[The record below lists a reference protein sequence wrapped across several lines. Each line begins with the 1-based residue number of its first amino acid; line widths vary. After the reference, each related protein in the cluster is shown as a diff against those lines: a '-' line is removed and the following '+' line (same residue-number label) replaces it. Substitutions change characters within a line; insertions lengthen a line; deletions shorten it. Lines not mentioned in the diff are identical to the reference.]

1 MAKIL
6 TLVAILT
13 LVLSAQAFAREMEVE
28 TWEVLAEYTQPGVV
42 ADDGSAEA
50 GEIELEDQGS
60 ESAEGGLDEGFDR
73 RAL

>member
-13 LVLSAQAFAREMEVE
+13 LVLSAQVFAREMEVE
-28 TWEVLAEYTQPGVV
+28 SWEVLAAYAQPGVV

-50 GEIELEDQGS
+50 GQIELEDQGS

>member
-13 LVLSAQAFAREMEVE
+13 LVLSVQAFAREMEVE
-28 TWEVLAEYTQPGVV
+28 SWEVLAEYAQPGVV

-50 GEIELEDQGS
+50 GQIELEDQGS